1 MFNCRT
7 ALRIDYQKRVRR
19 QALHQICA
27 FGLGCIV
34 RTSQSHFHKWQAVE
48 SIQGLL
54 QSSKQPADLVSLR
67 FYDAS
72 GNKAEVENGVIVKL
86 QGYED
91 GEREVMKAVA
101 ASAGDD
107 LNDCAIVA
115 APEVMYDERKKNLDE
130 FINEAGK
137 AVRGYIPRSRN
148 VFSVTKEGFVGG
160 TAPTKGA
167 EVGIGT
173 GGKIDAAGKG
183 LGVCVDVEVVGRY
196 TYYAIKIGK
205 TEAAAST
212 TTTPGQGG

>member
-1 MFNCRT
+1 MAYAVIRT
-7 ALRIDYQKRVRR
+7 DLMS
-19 QALHQICA
+19 
-27 FGLGCIV
+27 G
-34 RTSQSHFHKWQAVE
+34 T
-48 SIQGLL
+48 
-54 QSSKQPADLVSLR
+54 KQPADLVSLR

-137 AVRGYIPRSRN
+137 AVRGYISRSRN

-160 TAPTKGA
+160 TVPAKGA

-205 TEAAAST
+205 TESTAASASV
-212 TTTPGQGG
+212 GG